1 MGVFHYNIIQ
11 LLYQNNHTLIHMDFY
26 AKVLPEY
33 GYLMGLELLEVQ
45 CFLECAISHFV
56 EFFLYIFFYQ
66 FQVNDDTPS

>member
-1 MGVFHYNIIQ
+1 
-11 LLYQNNHTLIHMDFY
+11 MDFY
-26 AKVLPEY
+26 AKVFPEY
-33 GYLMGLELLEVQ
+33 GYLMALELLEVQ